1 MMQAQVINGPQ
12 VDQPSNLSIILVD
25 SNEEMTDEENIEVIE
40 NYLRVRAVEAIE
52 QSKKKS
58 EDRMFDEAQ
67 KTIDNMINMI
77 KNNKKVREE
86 KMRMLLKDL

>member
-1 MMQAQVINGPQ
+1 MQAQVINGPQ
-12 VDQPSNLSIILVD
+12 VDQSSNLSIILID

>member
-1 MMQAQVINGPQ
+1 
-12 VDQPSNLSIILVD
+12 
-25 SNEEMTDEENIEVIE
+25 
-40 NYLRVRAVEAIE
+40 
-52 QSKKKS
+52 
-58 EDRMFDEAQ
+58 MFDEAQ